1 MFNLFFHHLF
11 YKENFVKSHQQVV
24 AEYHDR
30 TSRINARL
38 SSPGYARVME
48 VHPDGGKSFY
58 RTYTADYLQYA
69 QSDRGWVL
77 YKVLYSLFLVVGA
90 ALSVFVMSRPC
101 GLNYVPYIGALEVL
115 SLIPLVYLLYTMFHQ
130 IFAPRRMEIHQHKL
144 GAKCMKLGAFIYGL
158 YLLVPLV
165 TMLVY
170 VITNDFSLSATDVFC
185 IAGFLTDAVLIFLML
200 GLETK
205 RHCISV
211 PNILPNNVEII
222 E

>member
-11 YKENFVKSHQQVV
+11 YKENFAKSHQQIVT
-24 AEYHDR
+24 EYHDR

-38 SSPGYARVME
+38 SSPGYSRVM
-48 VHPDGGKSFY
+48 VLNPDGSYSFY
-58 RTYTADYLQYA
+58 RTYTANYLQYA

-90 ALSVFVMSRPC
+90 VLSVFAMSRPS
-101 GLNYVPYIGALEVL
+101 GLNYVSYIGALEVL
-115 SLIPLVYLLYTMFHQ
+115 SLIPLVYLLYTMFYQ
-130 IFAPRRMEIHQHKL
+130 ISALRRMEIRQHKL
-144 GAKCMKLGAFIYGL
+144 GSKYMRIGALIYGL

-170 VITNDFSLSATDVFC
+170 VITNDFSLSSTDILC
-185 IAGFLTDAVLIFLML
+185 IVGFLTDAVLIFLIF

-205 RHCISV
+205 RHCITIQ
-211 PNILPNNVEII
+211 NILPDNMQVI